1 MKRTELLVPEVSFD
15 DDGADF
21 AAILTRKLHINRTT
35 IKIESAGGIDSWGEI
50 PSGKPETEKGQMM
63 ICPKAEIC
71 PRASKCTRAVP
82 HKLTLACETAFAN
95 CLPCIPINK
104 EEK

>member
-1 MKRTELLVPEVSFD
+1 MKKLQLLVPEVSFD

-35 IKIESAGGIDSWGEI
+35 IKIESAGGIDSWGDVANPTELCLCGHI
-50 PSGKPETEKGQMM
+50 YKDHEWSGCLHKGNYTKPF
-63 ICPKAEIC
+63 CP
-71 PRASKCTRAVP
+71 
-82 HKLTLACETAFAN
+82 
-95 CLPCIPINK
+95 CLGFTPINK

>member
-1 MKRTELLVPEVSFD
+1 MKKTELLVPEVSFD

-50 PSGKPETEKGQMM
+50 PKTKCQCGHSLEMHTMDVCFFEYPSGL
-63 ICPKAEIC
+63 CPC
-71 PRASKCTRAVP
+71 
-82 HKLTLACETAFAN
+82 N
-95 CLPCIPINK
+95 DYIPINK